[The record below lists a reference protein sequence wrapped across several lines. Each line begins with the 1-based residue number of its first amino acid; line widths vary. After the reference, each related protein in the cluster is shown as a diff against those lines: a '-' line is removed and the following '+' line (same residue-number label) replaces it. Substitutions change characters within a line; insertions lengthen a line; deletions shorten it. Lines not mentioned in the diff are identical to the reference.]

1 MIFELTRNG
10 SFKGVQFNY
19 DNSVRNSGRK
29 SVFHTFP
36 NSDDVQFEDL
46 GRAPRAFS
54 LNMIISGIGQDYFSK
69 RDAFIKVLDSKGSG
83 ELIHPLYGKMI
94 AQLAGTYKI
103 NESISEQGRA
113 IFTATFL
120 RVDSFDL
127 NTQPTKRTIDKD
139 RDNVQKGAVN
149 STKGVESNSDEPIYT
164 DPTTENSNIGVDGL
178 GTVPK
183 IQNEFL
189 NGVNVIKSN
198 ITNISAKFSSIARL
212 ITNPLDYSKY
222 SALIREFELTGLI
235 KIADI
240 IDGVGELFTQGRNA
254 VDDAELWLSGIKSTY
269 GYNDDIDE
277 STPTTRQKA
286 EQQGNEIA
294 FRNLIQ
300 VIGVAQASLAM
311 IEIDY
316 STDEDFQ
323 SEVDSIMT
331 QIDKVSNLSG
341 LDPELFDLL
350 KDLKNNLRQAIDQEL
365 LSIFR
370 VETITVRT
378 TTLTSL
384 VHSLYGNL
392 DNYDLIRD
400 LNSFDEPSF
409 VEGEVKVVTG
419 G

>member
-1 MIFELTRNG
+1 MIFELTRTG

-19 DNSVRNSGRK
+19 DNSVRDSGRK
-29 SVFHTFP
+29 SIFHTFP

-54 LNMIISGIGQDYFSK
+54 LNMIISGRGQDYFSK

-83 ELIHPLYGKMI
+83 ELIHPLYGKMT
-94 AQLAGTYKI
+94 AQLAGIYKI
-103 NESISEQGRA
+103 NESITEQGRA

-120 RVDSFDL
+120 RVDSFTL
-127 NTQPTKRTIDKD
+127 NTQPTKRTIDQS
-139 RDNVQKGAVN
+139 RDNIQKGSIN
-149 STKGVESNSDEPIYT
+149 STKGIEFNSDEPIYT
-164 DPTTENSNIGVDGL
+164 NPTTKNSDIGVDGL

-183 IQNEFL
+183 IQNDFL
-189 NGVNVIKSN
+189 DGVNAIQSN

-222 SALIREFELTGLI
+222 SALIREFELTGLLE
-235 KIADI
+235 IADI

-254 VDDAELWLSGIKSTY
+254 IDDAELWLSGIKSIY
-269 GYNDDIDE
+269 GYNDEVDE
-277 STPTTRQKA
+277 STPTTRQRA
-286 EQQGNEIA
+286 EQQANEIA
-294 FRNLIQ
+294 FRNIIQ
-300 VIGVAQASLAM
+300 VIGVAQASVAM

-316 STDEDFQ
+316 ATDEDLQ
-323 SEVDSIMT
+323 SEVDSIMN

-341 LDPELFDLL
+341 LDPELFDLI
-350 KDLKNNLRQAIDQEL
+350 KDLKNKLRQAIDQEL

-400 LNSFDEPSF
+400 LNSFNEPSF
-409 VEGEVKVVTG
+409 IEGEVKVVTG

>member
-1 MIFELTRNG
+1 LI
-10 SFKGVQFNY
+10 Q
-19 DNSVRNSGRK
+19 
-29 SVFHTFP
+29 
-36 NSDDVQFEDL
+36 
-46 GRAPRAFS
+46 
-54 LNMIISGIGQDYFSK
+54 
-69 RDAFIKVLDSKGSG
+69 KGSG

-113 IFTATFL
+113 LFTATFL
-120 RVDSFDL
+120 RVDSFSL

-164 DPTTENSNIGVDGL
+164 YPTTENSNIGVDGL